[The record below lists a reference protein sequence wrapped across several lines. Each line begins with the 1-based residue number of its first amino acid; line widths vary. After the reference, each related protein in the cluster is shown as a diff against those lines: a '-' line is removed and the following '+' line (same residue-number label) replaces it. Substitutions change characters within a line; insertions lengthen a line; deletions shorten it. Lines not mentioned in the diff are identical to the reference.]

1 MRNLAKNT
9 LDNGGD
15 ISPLIIP
22 SNFTNGT
29 GLMNP
34 SIFIDGDG
42 ILCNLRHVNYTLI
55 HCEGKQVFGNRHG
68 PLAYLNPENDLNL
81 KTINFMLELNED
93 LSIKSYQKVD
103 TSKCDVTPMWEFH
116 GLEDAR
122 MVKWDNN
129 LYITGVRRDT
139 TPNGQGRMELS
150 LLVDNKEYAR
160 YRIEAPSDKDSY
172 CEKNWM
178 PILDMPFH
186 YVKWT
191 NPTEIVK
198 VDIQTLESETVILKE
213 PIIAD
218 LQNMRGS
225 SQVIRIGD
233 FRVCIVHE
241 TALWKNNLQQ
251 RNARY
256 VHRFVIWDLDWSIRH
271 ISEPFN
277 FMDGEVEFCCGMA
290 LYKNDLLISF
300 AFQDN
305 AAYILKIPQ
314 SQIHSTIWS

>member
-1 MRNLAKNT
+1 L
-9 LDNGGD
+9 
-15 ISPLIIP
+15 PLIIT
-22 SNFTNGT
+22 SNLTNGT

-34 SIFIDGDG
+34 SIFIDGDK

-68 PLAYLNPENDLNL
+68 PLAYLNPENDLHL
-81 KTINFMLELNED
+81 KTNNFLLELKDD
-93 LSIKSYQKVD
+93 LSIKRYQKVD

-122 MVKWDNN
+122 VVKWDNN

-150 LLVDNKEYAR
+150 LIVDNREFAR
-160 YRIEAPSDKDSY
+160 YRIEPPNDKDSY

-186 YVKWT
+186 YVKWA
-191 NPTEIVK
+191 NPTEVVK
-198 VDIQTLESETVILKE
+198 VDIQTLQSETIVLKQGIGE
-213 PIIAD
+213 

-225 SQVIRIGD
+225 SHVISYGD
-233 FRVCIVHE
+233 YSICIIHE

-256 VHRFVIWDLDWSIRH
+256 VHRFVIWDLEWNIKH

-277 FMDGEVEFCCGMA
+277 FMDGEIEFCCGMA
-290 LYKNDLLISF
+290 FHNEDLLISF

-305 AAYILKIPQ
+305 AAYILKIPK
-314 SQIHSTIWS
+314 SKIDSIIWN